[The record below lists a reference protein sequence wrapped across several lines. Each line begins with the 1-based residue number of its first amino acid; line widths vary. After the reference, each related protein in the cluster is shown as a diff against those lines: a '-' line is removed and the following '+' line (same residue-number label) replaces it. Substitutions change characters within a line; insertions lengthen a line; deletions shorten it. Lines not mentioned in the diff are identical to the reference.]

1 MSGIEIAGLVLGGFP
16 LLVSAAEHYKE
27 GWEPLMR
34 WKRFRTEFLRF
45 IDAID
50 IEKQLFDQMLERF
63 LISAEV
69 SQDELQHFLTD
80 PNYHG
85 WHREDLAMTLK
96 SRLGNSYGAFV
107 GSIRTMNE
115 LMAELESMLSLKD
128 GKFDWADEGASS
140 WDYQLKRIRHSFSK
154 RGTITIETLEKH
166 NRKLRELLDSTD
178 RLDSMKSAKRDTALA
193 NIFGCIRRHAQ
204 SLHTALK
211 DGWNCDCQEPHKVS
225 LRLQQRTTGE
235 WSSLFNLLFEYPK
248 DVKGVAHAP
257 HEWRELVVSAKP
269 ANTQINSHVDHFLHP
284 SAALVGREK
293 LRQNFEP
300 KSTPEV
306 NITTNPILIPISPS
320 SSTVSQS
327 SSRGSPSSNH
337 STALASVS
345 TNVIIEESHAKK
357 WLSGIKSK
365 VRKSVTIHMPHETMN
380 STPLAPEIDLCVQTG
395 SFASLSIP
403 QSLAVPNDIKINDLC
418 KVIYDSR
425 GTSNCYLGYLSDEH
439 QNSHE
444 FRIPEDNPVARGLC
458 EQKFISLETI
468 LSKPDKFSPLNRYER
483 YKIAYILASS
493 LLQLQNAPWLTS
505 NLQKR
510 HILFPCDWNN
520 HKILID
526 QPHLPHS
533 FLSTKSQSIIPVQ
546 TPNFSSPTTT
556 VKKSLSDLGIVLLEL
571 CFGQRIEEQ
580 SIRQEFL
587 VDGKEHARTNYL
599 TALEWADAVYEQEP
613 ALEHVIKCCMFCIF
627 EEKANW
633 DNLKFTQAVYASV
646 VEPLE
651 KIVNSWPNSS

>member
-345 TNVIIEESHAKK
+345 TNKMAIRNQ
-357 WLSGIKSK
+357 IKSEK
-365 VRKSVTIHMPHETMN
+365 IRHDSYAHETMN

-425 GTSNCYLGYLSDEH
+425 GTSNCYLGTCPTSIK
-439 QNSHE
+439 
-444 FRIPEDNPVARGLC
+444 IPTNFAFL
-458 EQKFISLETI
+458 
-468 LSKPDKFSPLNRYER
+468 
-483 YKIAYILASS
+483 KI
-493 LLQLQNAPWLTS
+493 
-505 NLQKR
+505 
-510 HILFPCDWNN
+510 
-520 HKILID
+520 
-526 QPHLPHS
+526 
-533 FLSTKSQSIIPVQ
+533 
-546 TPNFSSPTTT
+546 TPSPTTT